1 MQIIKNIRA
10 FARALVPQFVV
21 NMAIKW
27 NQRRILKRMQ
37 KIGSTAPASHAT
49 KQKVIAEY
57 QRRSGYTTL
66 VETGTYLGDMVEAQK
81 TNFEKIIS
89 IELSA
94 DLFHKANER
103 FKDDQHVVIVH
114 GDSGKLLAEI
124 LQGIVEPAIFWL
136 DGHYSG
142 GMTAKG
148 DKACPVFEELEAIL
162 GIPNLDHIILID
174 DARCFIG
181 MGDYPTLHALT
192 KFVKEKNPECQV
204 EIKDDIIRYVIR
216 NGGTP

>member
-1 MQIIKNIRA
+1 MLLLKKIKTFI
-10 FARALVPQFVV
+10 RALVPQFVV
-21 NMAIKW
+21 NMAIQR

-37 KIGSTAPASHAT
+37 KIGSTEPASHAT

-57 QRRSGYTTL
+57 QQKSGYSTL
-66 VETGTYLGDMVEAQK
+66 VETGTYMGDMVEAQK
-81 TNFEKIIS
+81 TRFEKIIS

-94 DLFHKANER
+94 EFFDKAQER

-114 GDSGKLLAEI
+114 GDSGKVLPGI
-124 LQGIVEPAIFWL
+124 LQSIHEPAIFWL

-148 DKACPVFEELEAIL
+148 DKACPVFEELEAIFSNK
-162 GIPNLDHIILID
+162 NLDHIILID

-181 MGDYPTLHALT
+181 MGDYPTIDALT
-192 KFVKEKNPECQV
+192 KFVKEKNPDYRF
-204 EIKDDIIRYVIR
+204 EIKDDIIRYLV
-216 NGGTP
+216 